1 MKNRMLILTVV
12 ALALSVAV
20 AYYAYRLL
28 QNRLSPSDETT
39 QIVVALE
46 KLPLGSRVTE
56 QQLRLTPW
64 PKATPLEGSFA
75 EPRDVV
81 GRGVVVPMAPN
92 EPVLE
97 SKLAPKEAGVG
108 LTTTIPEGMR
118 AVSVKVND
126 VSGVAGFVTPGTRVD
141 VIAIGS
147 PSGDG
152 KSQISKVFLENVQV
166 LAAGQNVQRDEKG
179 QPQANVQVVTLLV
192 SPEDAQKIALATASE
207 SRIQLALR
215 NPMDQ
220 IDANPN
226 AVNKSSLY
234 GPSSGYSE
242 PSDEK
247 PKPKVE
253 RYRPRKAAPVMA
265 PIAVTPPPP
274 PPKRTLEVEMIKGDK
289 REKSTFEEKRPPS
302 EENRL

>member
-28 QNRLSPSDETT
+28 KNRLNPSDETT

-46 KLPLGSRVTE
+46 KLPLGTRLTE

-75 EPRDVV
+75 DAKEVV
-81 GRGVVVPMAPN
+81 GRGVVVPMGPN

-97 SKLAPKEAGVG
+97 SKLAPREAGVG
-108 LTTTIPEGMR
+108 LTTAIPEGMR
-118 AVSVKVND
+118 AVSVKVNE
-126 VSGVAGFVTPGTRVD
+126 VIGVAGFVTPGTHVD

-147 PSGDG
+147 PTGDD
-152 KSQISKVFLENVQV
+152 KSQVSKVFLENVQV
-166 LAAGQNVQRDEKG
+166 LAAGQNVQRDDKG
-179 QPQANVQVVTLLV
+179 QPQQNVQVVTLLV
-192 SPEDAQKIALATASE
+192 SPEDSQKLALATASE
-207 SRIQLALR
+207 SRIQLSLR

-220 IDANPN
+220 VDANPK
-226 AVNKSSLY
+226 AVGKASLY
-234 GPSSGYSE
+234 GPSSDASE
-242 PSDEK
+242 DK

-253 RYRPRKAAPVMA
+253 RYRPRKPPVIVAATPT
-265 PIAVTPPPP
+265 VTPPPP

-289 REKSTFEEKRPPS
+289 REKSTFEEKRP
-302 EENRL
+302 